1 MARGIDHLVVAVRDL
16 DVAARFYERLGFRVG
31 NRNRHPWGT
40 ENRLIQFP
48 GTFIEL
54 ITVGE
59 GASIAP
65 HGPRFFSFGAFIHD
79 YLSRREGLAMLVL
92 DSQGAKEDA
101 AQFAGAGIGDYE
113 PFFFERK
120 GLRPDGSETHV
131 AFTLAFARDEAAPGM
146 GYFVCQHH
154 FPENFWNRKFQD
166 HPNHATTLST
176 VAAAAP
182 SPARH
187 ERFLARLTG
196 GSSSGATGEDLSFTL
211 SRGRLDV
218 VTLDDAGEIYGSVEE
233 DPGQPS
239 FVAFAVRVEDVD
251 RQASCLAA
259 AEIPYN
265 QIGSRLIVPASAA
278 FGVAIAFE
286 PD

>member
-1 MARGIDHLVVAVRDL
+1 MPRGIDHLVVAVRDL

-31 NRNRHPWGT
+31 SRNRHPWGT

-54 ITVGE
+54 VTVGE

-65 HGPRFFSFGAFIHD
+65 HGPHFFSFGAFILD

-120 GLRPDGSETHV
+120 GLRPDGSQTQV
-131 AFTLAFARDEAAPGM
+131 AFTLAFARDEAAPDM

-154 FPENFWNRKFQD
+154 FPENFWNREFQD
-166 HPNHATTLST
+166 HPNRATALST

-182 SPARH
+182 SPVRH

-196 GSSSGATGEDLSFTL
+196 GSSSSATGEDLSFTL

-251 RQASCLAA
+251 RQASRLAA